1 MASITIRQID
11 EATKKRL
18 RLSAAKHGTSMEEEV
33 RRILRA
39 ALAED
44 HTAPDLVQAIRRRF
58 EHLGG
63 LELQLPPR
71 EQVREPPVPG
81 R

>member
-1 MASITIRQID
+1 
-11 EATKKRL
+11 
-18 RLSAAKHGTSMEEEV
+18 MEEKV

-44 HTAPDLVQAIRRRF
+44 QTAPDLVQAIRRRF

-63 LELQLPPR
+63 LELQIPPR
-71 EQVREPPVPG
+71 EQIREPPVPG